1 MLSDTSSLKLMILRD
16 RLTYAF
22 KQVSQSVVKAGGI
35 PCGQLARRPRE
46 STRQRQ
52 ESSQSKKRLGVGG
65 ALFPP
70 YPSEKLTTL

>member
-1 MLSDTSSLKLMILRD
+1 MILLG

-52 ESSQSKKRLGVGG
+52 ELTSKQFAMGGRG
-65 ALFPP
+65 ALFSS
-70 YPSEKLTTL
+70 YPSENRILIIGFLFVR